1 MAIGSSNFIQGYYK
15 LKLLASRGVV
25 MQAVRFEQQ
34 VNGSAATDVDLCVP
48 AAGGSGQRGFL
59 TARGVN
65 TIKISV

>member
-1 MAIGSSNFIQGYYK
+1 
-15 LKLLASRGVV
+15 